1 MICPKC
7 KRRYSEGNV
16 YCVECGTRLRREKHS
31 KNEETP
37 IRRFSNRV
45 KTTKPQI
52 EESNNQAPPKR
63 EVKELTTT
71 DQKLDVLILQNK
83 ELIEQNK
90 KIIGLLESLVS

>member
-45 KTTKPQI
+45 KTSKPQI
-52 EESNNQAPPKR
+52 EQSNNQDFPRRA
-63 EVKELTTT
+63 VKELTTT
-71 DQKLDVLILQNK
+71 DQKLDVLIMQNK

-90 KIIGLLESLVS
+90 KIIGLLESLMS

>member
-45 KTTKPQI
+45 KTSKPQADETI
-52 EESNNQAPPKR
+52 TQNQAKPR
-63 EVKELTTT
+63 QMSST

-83 ELIEQNK
+83 ELIDQNK
-90 KIIGLLESLVS
+90 KIIELLEKLA